1 MLMTT
6 RLTATALAL
15 CLTLGPA
22 LAGTTDPLP
31 SQSPINIITS
41 QAQHAD
47 LPTLEFNYDKN
58 VTLSIVDT
66 RPQFNDDENATI
78 RADVPSGSTLTIAGT
93 VYNFLQF
100 HLHAPS
106 EHEFDGVPGDME
118 LHLVH
123 RAAPNPD
130 GSLGALAVVGQIIRI
145 GQTANAALAPYFSAL
160 ASLEPSPPDLE
171 PGATPP
177 AFAQVPDFDLTRL
190 IPSDLSSYRYSGSLT
205 APSPGAEDATLF
217 FEPVAW
223 NVIAAPIEVS
233 QEQFDAF
240 AALFTEEDGEFFG
253 NARGVQELNG
263 RTVTTDVSAIPLPA
277 TGILFVVALG
287 GLAALRRRAA

>member
-1 MLMTT
+1 MLMTH
-6 RLTATALAL
+6 RFPATVLAL
-15 CLTLGPA
+15 CLSLGTA
-22 LAGTTDPLP
+22 LADTTDPLP

-123 RAAPNPD
+123 RAPTNPD
-130 GSLGALAVVGQIIRI
+130 GTPGALAVVGQIIRI
-145 GQTANAALAPYFSAL
+145 GRTANAALAPYFNAL
-160 ASLEPSPPDLE
+160 ASLSPSVPNVPLGVEPAP
-171 PGATPP
+171 
-177 AFAQVPDFDLTRL
+177 FAQVPNFDLTTL
-190 IPSDLSSYRYSGSLT
+190 IPTSLSSYRYSGSLT
-205 APSPGAEDATLF
+205 APSPGGEDAEIF

-223 NVIAAPIEVS
+223 NVIAAPITVS
-233 QEQFDAF
+233 QAQFDAF
-240 AALFTEEDGEFFG
+240 ARLFAKG
-253 NARGVQELNG
+253 NAREVQDLND
-263 RTVTTDVSAIPLPA
+263 RIVTTDVSAIPLPA